1 LKLVKAV
8 AHGDIDVAIV
18 WGPMAGYFAKQE
30 PVALTLAPLA
40 NSAQDELPFAFSIS
54 LAVRKGDEAMKTRLN
69 AALARQR
76 DAIHALLD
84 AYHVPQAEGPK
95 KTSSLGL

>member
-1 LKLVKAV
+1 
-8 AHGDIDVAIV
+8 
-18 WGPMAGYFAKQE
+18 
-30 PVALTLAPLA
+30 
-40 NSAQDELPFAFSIS
+40 LPFAFSIS